1 MKKSVSKTQSATA
14 RKASATGKS
23 AASGRMALYASVG
36 ETLTHYEVDVKNCTL
51 NKKATVSVPD
61 IIQYAWPDPKNAHL
75 YVASSNGIPGQVGDH
90 NFLTALRIDPVTGA
104 LSQHGADALLPSRP
118 VHMSLDKTGK
128 YALAAYNAPLLATV
142 HRIAKDGTIG
152 EEVPQPQG
160 LDVGSYPHQILAAP
174 SNKLAII
181 VSRGN
186 RPKAN
191 KPEEP
196 GGLQVFRLRSGV
208 LSNKATVAPN
218 GGAGYG
224 PRHLDFHPTKPW
236 VFVALELQSK
246 LHVYSLKDDVVSPE
260 PLFSRDTLARSKR
273 FLPPHQ
279 IAGTVHVHPN
289 GRFVYVAN
297 RSSGTSEFEGKPCFV
312 GGENNIAVFALNA
325 RTGEPTLI
333 QNADSH
339 GIHARTFAIDPSG
352 RMLVAAHIS
361 AFTVRDS
368 GSTTR
373 TVPACLSTFRIG
385 TDGKLTF
392 VAKYDVPTEGMRRQW
407 WMNIFRLA

>member
-1 MKKSVSKTQSATA
+1 MRKNVKKAP
-14 RKASATGKS
+14 ATGRS
-23 AASGRMALYASVG
+23 AASGKMALYASVG

-51 NKKATVSVPD
+51 DQKATVSVPD

-75 YVASSNGIPGQVGDH
+75 YVASSNGVPGQVGDH

-104 LSQHGADALLPSRP
+104 LSQHGADAPLPSRP
-118 VHMSLDKTGK
+118 VHMTLDNSGK

-142 HRIAKDGTIG
+142 HRIAADGTIG
-152 EEVPQPQG
+152 AEVRQPDG
-160 LDVGSYPHQILAAP
+160 LDVGFYPHQIRVTP

-191 KPEEP
+191 KPEDP
-196 GGLQVFRLRSGV
+196 GGLKVFKLRNGV
-208 LSNKATVAPN
+208 LVNKATVAPN

-246 LHVYSLKDDVVSPE
+246 LHMYSLKDDVVSPE

-273 FLPPHQ
+273 VLTPHQ

-289 GRFVYVAN
+289 GRFVYVVN
-297 RSSGTSEFEGKPCFV
+297 RASGTGDFEGKPFFV
-312 GGENNIAVFALNA
+312 GGENNIAVYSLNP

-333 QNADSH
+333 QNADTH

-361 AFTVRDS
+361 AFNVRDS
-368 GSTTR
+368 GSTTAS
-373 TVPACLSTFRIG
+373 VPACMTTFRIG
-385 TDGKLTF
+385 SDGKLSF
-392 VAKYDVPTEGMRRQW
+392 VAKYDVETAGMRRLW
-407 WMNIFRLA
+407 WMNMFRIG